1 MNTDSNENYNDRL
14 KSSVL
19 HPLNYTSKGYYG
31 FVAVLLA
38 IIAWGG
44 YAYITQLRYGLIVTG
59 MNDVTMWGVY
69 IVNFIFF
76 IGISYAGTLVSA
88 VLRIT
93 GANWRTPITRLA
105 EVIAIVGIIIGGLMP
120 FIDLGRPDRILN
132 LFIFGRL
139 ESPLVWDIIAI
150 TTYLIACLI
159 FLYLPLIPDMALM
172 RDSLEKGSSPFRKNF
187 FTFFAAGWNN
197 TPEQKKSLG
206 KGIHIM
212 SIIIIP
218 IAIFVHTVVAYI
230 FAMTLRPGWNSTI
243 YGPYFVFGAVF
254 SGIAAIL
261 IVMAVFRKLFHLEEF
276 IVEKHFRYLSY
287 LLMTLLLFYA
297 YFTFSEYLTIGYK
310 VEAGEKELLAQ
321 LMIGKSA
328 AWFWAFIIGGLLVPA
343 FLIVFR
349 KLRVIPRVV
358 TASILIFAA
367 MWVKRFVI
375 VLGTL
380 QIPLMPFEFGVYTP
394 SWVEISISLAA
405 LAGFVLLFVLFAKF
419 FPIISIWE
427 VTEEKNHEQP
437 APGEIPT
444 GNIRRLLGRFKG
456 KVEKNDE

>member
-1 MNTDSNENYNDRL
+1 MNTDSNENYNNRL
-14 KSSVL
+14 KSAVL
-19 HPLNYTSKGYYG
+19 RPLSHTSKGYYA
-31 FVAVLLA
+31 FLAVLLA
-38 IIAWGG
+38 IVAWGG
-44 YAYITQLRYGLIVTG
+44 FAYFIQLRYGLGVTG
-59 MNDVTMWGVY
+59 LNNVTLWGLY

-93 GANWRTPITRLA
+93 GANWRTPITRMA
-105 EVIAIVGIIIGGLMP
+105 EVIAIVGILIGGLMP
-120 FIDLGRPDRILN
+120 FIDLGRPDRISN

-139 ESPLVWDIIAI
+139 ESPLVWDVIAI
-150 TTYLIACLI
+150 ITYLIACLI
-159 FLYLPLIPDMALM
+159 YLYLPLIPDLALI
-172 RDSLEKGSSPFRKNF
+172 RDSLEEGSSPFRKKF
-187 FTFFAAGWNN
+187 FSFFAAGWIN
-197 TPEQKKSLG
+197 TPEQRKSLE
-206 KGIHIM
+206 KGMHIT

-218 IAIFVHTVVAYI
+218 IAIFVHTVVAFI

-310 VEAGEKELLAQ
+310 VEAGEKELLSS

-328 AWFWAFIIGGLLVPA
+328 VWFWAFIIGGLLVPA
-343 FLIVFR
+343 FLILFR
-349 KLRVIPRVV
+349 KIRVIPRVV
-358 TASILIFAA
+358 TASILIFVA
-367 MWVKRFVI
+367 MWIKRFVI

-394 SWVEISISLAA
+394 NWVEISISLAA
-405 LAGFVLLFVLFAKF
+405 LAGFVLLFALFAKF

-437 APGEIPT
+437 APGEILT

>member
-19 HPLNYTSKGYYG
+19 HPLNRTSKAYYV
-31 FVAVLLA
+31 FLAVILA

-59 MNDVTMWGVY
+59 MNEETMWGVY

-93 GANWRTPITRLA
+93 GANWRTPITRMA
-105 EVIAIVGIIIGGLMP
+105 EVIAIVGIIIGGLMII
-120 FIDLGRPDRILN
+120 IDLGRPDRILN

-139 ESPLVWDIIAI
+139 ESPLVWDLIAI

-159 FLYLPLIPDMALM
+159 YLYLPLIPDLALM
-172 RDSLEKGSSPFRKNF
+172 RDSLEKGSSPFRRKF
-187 FTFFAAGWNN
+187 FAFFAAGWSN
-197 TPEQKKSLG
+197 TPEQKQSLE
-206 KGIHIM
+206 KGIRIT

-261 IVMAVFRKLFHLEEF
+261 IVMAIFRKLFHLEKF
-276 IVEKHFRYLSY
+276 IVEKHFKYLSY
-287 LLMTLLLFYA
+287 LLITLLLFYA

-310 VEAGEKELLAQ
+310 VESGEKELLAQ
-321 LMIGKSA
+321 LMIGKMA
-328 AWFWAFIIGGLLVPA
+328 GWFWAFIIGGLLVPA

-349 KLRVIPRVV
+349 KMRVIPRVV
-358 TASILIFAA
+358 TASVFVFVA
-367 MWVKRFVI
+367 MWIKRFVI

-380 QIPLMPFEFGVYTP
+380 QVPLMPYVGSVYKPT
-394 SWVEISISLAA
+394 WVEISISLAA
-405 LAGFVLLFVLFAKF
+405 LAGFVLLFALFAKV

-427 VTEEKNHEQP
+427 VSEEEHHEQP
-437 APGEIPT
+437 TPVDILAKNIPWIF
-444 GNIRRLLGRFKG
+444 GRLKRRVK
-456 KVEKNDE
+456 KNAL